1 MKKTHNLKYAEFK
14 CQDYLTT
21 MSPLD
26 AEIVFRARLGCISCK
41 GNMPGSHR
49 ANMICRLCG
58 EVDETQ
64 EHILNCRLVRGDKGN
79 LEIALVHDM
88 AVADPDD
95 IIELCS
101 RVRTF
106 NDLITKKS

>member
-1 MKKTHNLKYAEFK
+1 MKKTCNLKYGEFK

-64 EHILNCRLVRGDKGN
+64 EHILNCRLVRGDKDN

-106 NDLITKKS
+106 NELITKKS